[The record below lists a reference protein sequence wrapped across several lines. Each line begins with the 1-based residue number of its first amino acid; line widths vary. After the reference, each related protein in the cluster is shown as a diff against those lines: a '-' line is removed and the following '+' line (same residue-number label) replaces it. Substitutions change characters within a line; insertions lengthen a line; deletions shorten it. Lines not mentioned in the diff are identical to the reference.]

1 MPAGEAVAALRVEH
15 ADFRFKGAV
24 PGLPE
29 VFEEAP
35 AKNPRVRPAR
45 KNVREHFLHA
55 KPRHRLNAP
64 EKNIRISIQP
74 RHLALHFKDAG
85 RRLVDDRR
93 NALSPEVFERLQIL
107 PVAPHD
113 DGGAERAARIGRR
126 VRHDAREFVE
136 RIRGAEGKK
145 SGRRHHEVD
154 ILCGH
159 RLLERLSRKKVHGK
173 AVLGEPPGKVADRF
187 VDEGAVVPGRRI
199 GENPHAHLLS
209 PGRTFFRPGL
219 RRPRRRGKCGAAHGV
234 GARRRRGGSPLCSG
248 RQREGKRK
256 KDAEHPQ
263 GFGSHPHD
271 DESLAVSSRAFEDL
285 FFRAG
290 RRQRPKWIL
299 FDLKQIS

>member
-1 MPAGEAVAALRVEH
+1 M
-15 ADFRFKGAV
+15 
-24 PGLPE
+24 LP
-29 VFEEAP
+29 
-35 AKNPRVRPAR
+35 K
-45 KNVREHFLHA
+45 
-55 KPRHRLNAP
+55 
-64 EKNIRISIQP
+64 KNIRIGIQP

-113 DGGAERAARIGRR
+113 EGGAERTARVGRR
-126 VRHDAREFVE
+126 VRHNARELVK
-136 RIRGAEGKK
+136 RMGCAEGKEC
-145 SGRRHHEVD
+145 GGRHHEVD
-154 ILCGH
+154 IFLGH
-159 RLLERLSRKKVHGK
+159 GLFKCLGRQKVHRK
-173 AVLGEPPGKVADRF
+173 PVLGETPGKVADRL

-199 GENPHAHLLS
+199 GEESHAHLLNT
-209 PGRTFFRPGL
+209 GRTFFRPGL

-234 GARRRRGGSPLCSG
+234 GARRRRGRVPLCSG
-248 RQREGKRK
+248 RQRDGKRK

-263 GFGSHPHD
+263 EFGSHPHD

-285 FFRAG
+285 FFRVG